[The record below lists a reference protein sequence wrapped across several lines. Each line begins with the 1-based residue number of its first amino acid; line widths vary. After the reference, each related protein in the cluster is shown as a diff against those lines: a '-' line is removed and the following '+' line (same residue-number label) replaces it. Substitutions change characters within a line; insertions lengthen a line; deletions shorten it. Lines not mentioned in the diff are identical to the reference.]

1 MDVVAPVSLETG
13 KMKGTVEV
21 GRLFGTKAEVEI
33 EVEDGGEG
41 TGRLGNCRLIA
52 FDKTVSFSLP
62 SCF

>member
-1 MDVVAPVSLETG
+1 
-13 KMKGTVEV
+13 MKGTVEV
-21 GRLFGTKAEVEI
+21 GRLFGMKAEVEI
-33 EVEDGGEG
+33 EVEDGREG